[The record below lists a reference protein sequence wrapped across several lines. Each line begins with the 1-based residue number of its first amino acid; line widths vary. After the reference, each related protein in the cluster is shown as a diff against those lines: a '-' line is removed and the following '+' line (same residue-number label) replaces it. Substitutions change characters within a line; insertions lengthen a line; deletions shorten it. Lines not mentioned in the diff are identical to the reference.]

1 MKKETRAMTLLEIAK
16 EIGCRKYET
25 MPEEMNAYYPIP
37 EDRKSELCSF
47 EMIDRLQEKFNF
59 FGEYYENAKECW
71 KAIEQDELRKTWV
84 DVASLYMIDNEY
96 EKITKIPV
104 PEPDGTLAGDL
115 LQLFIHVPSI
125 EAAYE
130 SYLRRG
136 FDEETALSYME
147 GYHRNITHTA
157 KNVNGRV
164 SMIGM
169 YFRWFCLYTKARI
182 FRYMGFN
189 FELHNWTLSYVIK
202 NKKTGEVLPLS
213 KEAKYHRSGEVLG
226 SAGAEDEEGSWEA
239 TFEETEDA
247 FIGHPAVNCKFT
259 KEKATFSKSE
269 WEMHLK
275 PGDKVIGIHIPKN
288 TDFSDENIHASFE
301 GAKEIVKKGYADWN
315 PKMLV
320 CSSWLLCP
328 DLEEMLKPDS
338 RILAFGRR
346 FIRFPRKGTGK
357 SPFSF
362 VFPQSFKGTY
372 EELPEDT
379 SLMRAL
385 KARYVGGGFLLDYTG
400 VIDM

>member
-1 MKKETRAMTLLEIAK
+1 MTLLEIAK

-25 MPEEMNAYYPIP
+25 MPEEMNAYYPLP
-37 EDRKSELCSF
+37 EDRKNELCSIQ
-47 EMIDRLQEKFNF
+47 MIEHLQERFEL
-59 FGEYYENAKECW
+59 FGDYFEEVKKRWE
-71 KAIEQDELRKTWV
+71 AIEKDELRKTWV

-104 PEPDGTLAGDL
+104 PEHDGTEAGDL
-115 LQLFIHVPSI
+115 IQLFIHVPSI

-130 SYLRRG
+130 SYVKRG
-136 FDEETALSYME
+136 FDEEEALGYMKSY
-147 GYHRNITHTA
+147 YRNVDHTTRDI
-157 KNVNGRV
+157 VGRL
-164 SMIGM
+164 SLIGM
-169 YFRWFCLYTKARI
+169 YFRWLCLYTKARL
-182 FRYMGFN
+182 FRYKGFN
-189 FELHNWTLSYVIK
+189 FELHNWSLSYVIK
-202 NKKTGEVLPLS
+202 NKESGEILPLS
-213 KEAKYHRSGEVLG
+213 KNLKYHRSGEVLG

-239 TFEETEDA
+239 DFEETDDA
-247 FIGHPAVNCKFT
+247 FIGHPAVNCKFN
-259 KEKATFSKSE
+259 KEKKAFPKSE
-269 WEMHLK
+269 WEMLLQ

-346 FIRFPRKGTGK
+346 FTRFPKKGTGK

-362 VFPQSFKGTY
+362 VFPQSFKGSY

-379 SLMRAL
+379 SLMRA
-385 KARYVGGGFLLDYTG
+385 
-400 VIDM
+400 